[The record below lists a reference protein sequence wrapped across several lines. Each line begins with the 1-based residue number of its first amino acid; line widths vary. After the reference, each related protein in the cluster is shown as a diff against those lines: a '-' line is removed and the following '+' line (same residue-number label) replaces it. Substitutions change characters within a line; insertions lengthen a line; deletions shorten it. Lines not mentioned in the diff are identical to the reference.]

1 MTVTQPSYYQ
11 KNKKARLEY
20 AHNYN
25 KANRA
30 SVNQK
35 ALDYRN
41 KNRDKAIAYSR
52 KYNKINRVSLNAKAK
67 AKREA
72 DKLKENK

>member
-1 MTVTQPSYYQ
+1 MSDSSPSYYQ
-11 KNKKARLEY
+11 KNRKARLEY
-20 AHNYN
+20 AHKYN
-25 KANRA
+25 EQNRA

-52 KYNKINRVSLNAKAK
+52 KYNKANKVSLNAKAK
-67 AKREA
+67 ARREA
-72 DKLKENK
+72 TKLKENK